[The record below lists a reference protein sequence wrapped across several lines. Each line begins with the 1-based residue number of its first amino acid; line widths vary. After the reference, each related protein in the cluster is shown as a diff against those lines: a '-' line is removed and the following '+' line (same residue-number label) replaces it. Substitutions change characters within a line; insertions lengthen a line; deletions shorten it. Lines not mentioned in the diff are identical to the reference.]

1 MPFPWILSF
10 TSADKSDRWWEKIGE
25 ELEQWDKNKQVAMTL
40 LDDHI
45 SLLDF
50 IHNKQEMRRWDKRR
64 DCLVKEA
71 EILAED
77 SGYQTHE
84 KHVGGTTDA
93 QGGDW
98 CLNKF
103 TYSSLAKTSFLLV

>member
-1 MPFPWILSF
+1 M
-10 TSADKSDRWWEKIGE
+10 
-25 ELEQWDKNKQVAMTL
+25 
-40 LDDHI
+40 
-45 SLLDF
+45 
-50 IHNKQEMRRWDKRR
+50 
-64 DCLVKEA
+64 KEA

-77 SGYQTHE
+77 SGYQTQE

-98 CLNKF
+98 CLKKF